1 MLFAVFLDV
10 DGVLNTKTTC
20 QHTPDGYTGID
31 DARVKILANAI
42 KMYDCYEVIL
52 TSDWKKMGEYDD
64 DYLYLLEKLDL
75 YGVLADF
82 DRGVME
88 LAGFNRNGANANSDI
103 KDDDMWQAIARVS
116 NFYDKLEFMP
126 GAKEM
131 FNSIYKKYGDKV
143 EILTGIPKPKRNI
156 LTASEDKTNW
166 VHRLLGTEIKVNTL
180 FREEKKNFCT
190 GPECI
195 LIDDLKKNINEWE
208 AYGGTGILFSNSE
221 EVLQE
226 VYRKIE
232 MV

>member
-31 DARVKILANAI
+31 DARVNILANAI

-52 TSDWKKMGEYDD
+52 TSDWKEMGEYDD

-103 KDDDMWQAIARVS
+103 KGQ
-116 NFYDKLEFMP
+116 YDVENLFD
-126 GAKEM
+126 GDWDHKE
-131 FNSIYKKYGDKV
+131 
-143 EILTGIPKPKRNI
+143 E
-156 LTASEDKTNW
+156 
-166 VHRLLGTEIKVNTL
+166 
-180 FREEKKNFCT
+180 
-190 GPECI
+190 
-195 LIDDLKKNINEWE
+195 
-208 AYGGTGILFSNSE
+208 
-221 EVLQE
+221 
-226 VYRKIE
+226 
-232 MV
+232 